1 MLSADG
7 WTLCLTCR
15 DKGMELQQM
24 MSREGVEANAMT
36 KQLLMDIGRGGTA
49 SVADQQVAAAAL
61 SAAVAAAGSL
71 MIRAGAF

>member
-1 MLSADG
+1 
-7 WTLCLTCR
+7 
-15 DKGMELQQM
+15 M